1 MNVLAK
7 NNGPGDR
14 PIESDGSPDVE
25 MRQRTAGDQ
34 PLVPGPQTC
43 QGDAFLRIT
52 KDLLNAYAYNGLL
65 DVLSWNRP
73 NEENHFRDVRALL
86 HHGMARLNMNFKK
99 AAEILRVA
107 VNDEVLTA
115 RVAKPFRDT
124 AECGPLTLQRLQE
137 ICWAAQVFLSRGD
150 YGNFVVRSTMLLETT
165 RRQLA
170 HSLIGLKAT
179 RPLVSPDQL
188 DPELN
193 QALESADMYRQNG
206 DWSNTERFLNTCI
219 EWGKQQLDDR
229 ATTEATAGVQKCI
242 ANLKT
247 LKELRNDFVHQ
258 SKGIT
263 ETDIE
268 NHWDGVD
275 GVQVELT
282 DLLHR
287 MKELEVRPHNRL
299 GKQTSPSSN
308 VYTELN
314 QAVPRVLRNR
324 SSVT

>member
-34 PLVPGPQTC
+34 PLVPGLQTC

-65 DVLSWNRP
+65 DVLSRNRP

-107 VNDEVLTA
+107 VSDEVLTA

-150 YGNFVVRSTMLLETT
+150 YGNFVVRSTMLLETA

-179 RPLVSPDQL
+179 RPIVSPDRL

-193 QALESADMYRQNG
+193 QMLDTTGMYKQNG
-206 DWSNTERFLNTCI
+206 DWLNTKPFLCACI
-219 EWGKQQLDDR
+219 QWGKQQLDDQA
-229 ATTEATAGVQKCI
+229 ATEVAAGVQKCI
-242 ANLKT
+242 ADLKT
-247 LKELRNDFVHQ
+247 LEELRNDFVHQ
-258 SKGIT
+258 SKGIAK
-263 ETDIE
+263 TDIE
-268 NHWDGVD
+268 NHWDGV
-275 GVQVELT
+275 GEVQVELM
-282 DLLHR
+282 DLLHK
-287 MKELEVRPHNRL
+287 MKELQNRL
-299 GKQTSPSSN
+299 GKQTRASSN
-308 VYTELN
+308 VYIELN
-314 QAVPRVLRNR
+314 QAVLRAMRNR
-324 SSVT
+324 TVA